1 MQYDYSGA
9 EIPQAVKLQAL
20 DILEGLPLVFIPNC
34 GQAHPKVSY
43 YTESAKRKIF
53 FTPEE
58 VVFAEVD
65 LDQEGPTVNG
75 FALYLR
81 FIGASPTAPEGQVPG
96 SAKVNYFLGASP
108 DRWEVGLPTYEEV
121 VYRNLWPEID
131 LVFKEQGGE
140 LKYEFIAHPGADI
153 KNISLGFSG
162 VDDLVLDL
170 EGNILISTPFGVLTD
185 KKPVSFQ
192 LIDGS
197 KTLLS
202 SNFVLTKSE
211 SGESRCGFNVSDS
224 YSPDYTLIIDPSLGF
239 PPPPPFTRRGMDSGL
254 GIAIDS
260 ADNAYVTGF
269 TESPGFPVTPGA
281 FQAERKGFKNA
292 FVSVI
297 STSATG
303 AAGLTYSTYLGGSA
317 VDVGFGIAVDT
328 TGLIYVTGFT
338 ESPDFPVTASA
349 FQNKLNG
356 YKNAFVSVINPG
368 ATGAAGLTY
377 STYLGGGVLDVGFGV
392 AVDNNGNAYVTGFTE
407 SPDFPATAGAIQ
419 GRLNGIKNA
428 FISVLNTG
436 TIGTPGL
443 TYSTFL
449 GGSGFDEGQG
459 IAVDPSGATYI
470 TGFTYSRDFPVTS
483 GALQPA
489 LNSKCVGANAFVSKI
504 STGTTSAPTLVY
516 STYLGGSLFDQGTS
530 IAADASSNAYVT
542 GFTRSTDFPVTSGAF
557 QTALNSAMGGT
568 NAFVTKL
575 NTGANGARSLVYSTY
590 LGGATCDEG
599 HGIAVDTS
607 GNAYVTGFTFSKNF
621 PVTANAFQPM
631 LRSIQSGGSN
641 AFVSQINTSRSGNS
655 SLAYSTYLGGSG
667 SDVGNGIAVD
677 KFGNTFVAGRT
688 ESRDFPVT
696 SGAFQPRLS
705 GPMNAFISEINT
717 SASGTASLV
726 YSTYLGG

>member
-1 MQYDYSGA
+1 MRYAYSGE

-43 YTESAKRKIF
+43 YAESAKRKIF

-58 VVFAEVD
+58 VVFAEAD
-65 LDQEGPTVNG
+65 LDEAGPTVDG

-81 FIGASPTAPEGQVPG
+81 FIGASPTPPEGRVPG
-96 SAKVNYFLGASP
+96 IAKVNYFLGADS
-108 DRWEVGLPTYEEV
+108 DRWEAGLPTYEEV
-121 VYRNLWPEID
+121 IYRNLWPEID

-162 VDDLVLDL
+162 AADLVLDL
-170 EGNILISTPFGVLTD
+170 EGNILIPTPFGVLTD

-192 LIDGS
+192 LINGNRAP
-197 KTLLS
+197 LA
-202 SNFVLTKSE
+202 SNFVLTKNE
-211 SGESRCGFNVSDS
+211 TGENCCGFNVSDN
-224 YSPDYTLIIDPSLGF
+224 YSPDYTLVIDPSLGF
-239 PPPPPFTRRGMDSGL
+239 PPFPKRGGLDSGL

-260 ADNAYVTGF
+260 AGNAYVTGF
-269 TESPGFPVTPGA
+269 TESPDFPVTPGA

-297 STSATG
+297 NTGATG
-303 AAGLTYSTYLGGSA
+303 TAALAYSTYLGGCA
-317 VDVGFGIAVDT
+317 MEVGFGIAVDK

-338 ESPDFPVTASA
+338 ESPDFPVTAGA

-356 YKNAFVSVINPG
+356 FKNVFVSVINPG
-368 ATGAAGLTY
+368 ATGEAALAY
-377 STYLGGGVLDVGFGV
+377 STYLGGGVLDVGFGI
-392 AVDNNGNAYVTGFTE
+392 AVDNNGNAYVTGFTA
-407 SPDFPATAGAIQ
+407 SPDFPATAGALQ

-443 TYSTFL
+443 TYSTYL

-459 IAVDPSGATYI
+459 IAVDSSGAVYI
-470 TGFTYSRDFPVTS
+470 TGLTYSKDFPVTS

-489 LNSKCVGANAFVSKI
+489 LNSKYGGANAFVSKI
-504 STGTTSAPTLVY
+504 STGAAGTPALAY
-516 STYLGGSLFDQGTS
+516 STYLGGSLFDQGSS
-530 IAADASSNAYVT
+530 IAVDASNNAYVT
-542 GFTRSTDFPVTSGAF
+542 GFTRSKDFPVTSGAF
-557 QTALNSAMGGT
+557 QTALNSILGGT
-568 NAFVTKL
+568 NVFVTKL

-599 HGIAVDTS
+599 HGIAVDTA
-607 GNAYVTGFTFSKNF
+607 GNAYVTGFTYSKDF
-621 PVTANAFQPM
+621 PVTASAFQPR
-631 LRSIQSGGSN
+631 LRSIHSGGSN
-641 AFVSQINTSRSGNS
+641 AFIAQINTSRSGNS

-667 SDVGNGIAVD
+667 SDAGNGIAVD
-677 KFGNTFVAGRT
+677 KFGNTFVAGRA
-688 ESRDFPVT
+688 ESPDFPVT

-705 GPMNAFISEINT
+705 GPLNAFVSEINPA
-717 SASGTASLV
+717 ASGTASLV